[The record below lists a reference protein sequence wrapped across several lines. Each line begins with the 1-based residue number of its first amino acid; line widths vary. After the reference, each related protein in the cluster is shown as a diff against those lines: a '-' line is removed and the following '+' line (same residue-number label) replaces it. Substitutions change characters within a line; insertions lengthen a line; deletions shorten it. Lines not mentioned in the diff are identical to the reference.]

1 MNDVLNYQHIKY
13 TNRENGFQH
22 HIRIILVSDKDQI
35 GSNILRP
42 ICYSILLFQADKLL
56 QAGKQA
62 VNFHIQGQGQVL
74 GGAVAHWRT
83 QFGTFDRGGGDRTA
97 TVASMP
103 CQVILAEA
111 FVFAQ
116 FFQTQW
122 IKQYFPVINKQ
133 LGHKAPDSNVAR

>member
-62 VNFHIQGQGQVL
+62 VNFHIQGQGQ
-74 GGAVAHWRT
+74 GSWRC
-83 QFGTFDRGGGDRTA
+83 GSALENPIRH
-97 TVASMP
+97 V
-103 CQVILAEA
+103 
-111 FVFAQ
+111 
-116 FFQTQW
+116 
-122 IKQYFPVINKQ
+122 
-133 LGHKAPDSNVAR
+133 

>member
-1 MNDVLNYQHIKY
+1 LIEAVETGQ
-13 TNRENGFQH
+13 RQ
-22 HIRIILVSDKDQI
+22 
-35 GSNILRP
+35 
-42 ICYSILLFQADKLL
+42 LL
-56 QAGKQA
+56 G
-62 VNFHIQGQGQVL
+62 
-74 GGAVAHWRT
+74 
-83 QFGTFDRGGGDRTA
+83 
-97 TVASMP
+97 MP